1 MTSVHPSLALVA
13 APALGSTLA
22 LLARRS
28 GRTVFVLH
36 LLAALGAIAVAAAM
50 LVVQV
55 HDPRPRT
62 IETFGRLPFG
72 DTLDVPLRL
81 HADRYAVLLAVTV
94 TVVAAVVQVYGRWYL
109 YHDPRYRSFAAAVGL
124 FTSAMLLLVLSGDVL
139 LTIAGWELMGW
150 CSFLL
155 IGHESQRRAARAAA
169 HKAFLVT
176 RLADAPFVIGMLALA
191 GAAHSTSLDV
201 ILRALPHLHHAT
213 LTGALLC
220 IVVGVAGKSA
230 QVPFQDWLPD
240 AMEGPTPASALI
252 HAATMVA
259 AGTVV
264 LARLLPLLQAAP
276 AARWALAISAALST
290 VLGAALAFAQPD
302 LKRMLAWSTVS
313 QVGLMLLA
321 LAVAPAG
328 GGPDVAF
335 LQLVAHAAFKAL
347 LFLVV
352 GWLAVLAGGVRVER
366 MSGVVRR
373 HPATARLTAIALL
386 ALAAVP
392 PTVGFVAKDLI
403 VEDALRAATGGDRV
417 AIVAAV
423 AAGLSV
429 FLTAAYAMRA
439 WLIVSRRTIR
449 EHHAQ
454 LQLRDDA
461 DAVQELPLVE
471 LLERAHDE

>member
-28 GRTVFVLH
+28 GRAVFVLH

-264 LARLLPLLQAAP
+264 LAQFEPLLALEP
-276 AARWALAISAALST
+276 TARLTL
-290 VLGAALAFAQPD
+290 VLVTGVTSLLAALAAFCQFD
-302 LKRMLAWSTVS
+302 LKRLLAWSTVS

-321 LAVAPAG
+321 
-328 GGPDVAF
+328 
-335 LQLVAHAAFKAL
+335 
-347 LFLVV
+347 V
-352 GWLAVLAGGVRVER
+352 G
-366 MSGVVRR
+366 
-373 HPATARLTAIALL
+373 
-386 ALAAVP
+386 AVP
-392 PTVGFVAKDLI
+392 PGDSADAALLHLVGHAFFKSMLFLLLGSDVL
-403 VEDALRAATGGDRV
+403 VRYRLRAVRQV
-417 AIVAAV
+417 EVAA
-423 AAGLSV
+423 
-429 FLTAAYAMRA
+429 
-439 WLIVSRRTIR
+439 
-449 EHHAQ
+449 
-454 LQLRDDA
+454 
-461 DAVQELPLVE
+461 
-471 LLERAHDE
+471 